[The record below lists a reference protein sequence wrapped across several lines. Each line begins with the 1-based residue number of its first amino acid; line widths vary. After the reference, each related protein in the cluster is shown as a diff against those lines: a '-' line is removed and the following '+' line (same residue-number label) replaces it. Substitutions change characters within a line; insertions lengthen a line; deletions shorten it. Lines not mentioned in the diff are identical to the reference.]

1 MNNKTEKKNK
11 LYKLK
16 LIYILILNRNIK
28 IYMIKLAQIN

>member
-1 MNNKTEKKNK
+1 MNNKTKKKNK